1 MDVVHRL
8 LGHVE
13 VDYVAHVGNVD
24 TAGENIGRHQHVAL
38 AGAKRLERPLALG
51 LAAVAVDGGAGNA
64 GARQTAAARVGAAL
78 GAGED
83 DNALGALRKQQVC
96 QDPVLRLKRDGQQVL
111 LDGLGGGGGRGDLDA
126 RRIAHQIGNGAHGG
140 LVQGRGEQQGLSIG
154 GRIAYDLA
162 DGGQKAHVEHAVG
175 LVQNQDLDLVQHAG
189 ALVDE
194 VDQAARRGDQD
205 VAPALEGALLGVV

>member
-1 MDVVHRL
+1 M
-8 LGHVE
+8 
-13 VDYVAHVGNVD
+13 
-24 TAGENIGRHQHVAL
+24 
-38 AGAKRLERPLALG
+38 
-51 LAAVAVDGGAGNA
+51 
-64 GARQTAAARVGAAL
+64 RV
-78 GAGED
+78 ED

-126 RRIAHQIGNGAHGG
+126 RIATRSVMEPTAASSKVAENSRVCRSAGA
-140 LVQGRGEQQGLSIG
+140 
-154 GRIAYDLA
+154 IAYDLA

-194 VDQAARRGDQD
+194 VDQAAGVATRMSHPRLRALFWGCMTRR
-205 VAPALEGALLGVV
+205 PPR